1 MHRTKCPFPLPIA
14 LLGCVVK
21 KAAFTVMAPGDGE
34 KEAKLSM
41 TEDADSTPLSLLLL
55 FAWETNTSHDMPLG
69 ALMDMLL
76 LPDMLLF
83 TADDDNLR
91 TS

>member
-1 MHRTKCPFPLPIA
+1 
-14 LLGCVVK
+14 
-21 KAAFTVMAPGDGE
+21 
-34 KEAKLSM
+34 M

-83 TADDDNLR
+83 TADDVDAADDDNLR